1 MNATHPAPE
10 DVMAYVDGALTDV
23 ETRDVEAHLIECR
36 ACRHIEA
43 GFREDSRH
51 MREWRVEQPPSS
63 FVAPQRSRQRA
74 ERRMWIGLRNWNPV
88 ATRSLVAG
96 AAVVVMIAAAT
107 VLSPGRKAPSILAE
121 GSAEKAESIEFS
133 AEPPQMVDAVSGLQ
147 GEQRMAGNRLPP
159 AQAATGPR
167 IVRTATLRLVAADFD
182 RVRPALDR
190 ILQRVGGFAGGITA
204 SDRPGQPRS
213 IRGSLRIPNAQFDT
227 ALIELRSLG
236 RVTDDSQNAEDV
248 TATATDLDVRLVNA
262 RVTEK
267 RLSEVLQNRTGRVAD
282 VLEVEREMARVRT
295 EIEQMESQ
303 RKQLESRVEYAT
315 VTVDIVE
322 ARAAAVNLGPV
333 PIPERLRHA
342 IADGVES
349 AAMSMLEATLFGLR
363 RGPALLLWTIVFG
376 VPTWWAIRKYAV
388 RGVQRP
394 GGV

>member
-1 MNATHPAPE
+1 MNATHPAPD
-10 DVMAYVDGALTDV
+10 DVMAYVDGALTDG
-23 ETRDVEAHLIECR
+23 ETRDVAAHLIECR
-36 ACRHIEA
+36 ACSRLEA
-43 GFREDSRH
+43 GFREDSRQ
-51 MREWRVEQPPSS
+51 MREWRVEEPPTS
-63 FVAPQRSRQRA
+63 FVAPRRRRQRA
-74 ERRMWIGLRNWNPV
+74 QWRMWTDLRNWNPV
-88 ATRSLVAG
+88 PTRSLVAG
-96 AAVVVMIAAAT
+96 AAVAVVIAAVT
-107 VLSPGRKAPSILAE
+107 VFSPAPKAPSILASS
-121 GSAEKAESIEFS
+121 SAAESIEFP
-133 AEPPQMVDAVSGLQ
+133 AEPPQMMDAVSRVQ
-147 GEQRMAGNRLPP
+147 GVQGMAGNRLPP
-159 AQAATGPR
+159 AQVATGPR
-167 IVRTATLRLVAADFD
+167 IVRTATLRMVAGDFD

-213 IRGSLRIPNAQFDT
+213 IRGSLRIPSAQFET
-227 ALIELRSLG
+227 ALTELRGLG

-248 TATATDLDVRLVNA
+248 TATAADLNVRLVNA

-282 VLEVEREMARVRT
+282 VLDVEREMARVRT

-315 VTVDIVE
+315 VTVEIVE

-349 AAMSMLEATLFGLR
+349 AAMSMMEATLFVLR

-376 VPTWWAIRKYAV
+376 LPSWWVIRKYAV